1 MPGLPIQ
8 SPDRSSQHPEF
19 CACKVYS
26 APFGSECTS
35 EVQTIFFRTAP
46 ELRSGGWNQGKLKC
60 YRCLHWFSG
69 WWFVFHIKHVCC
81 CYSFWLDSRS
91 PKRLLLTGVSILY
104 VAFLERST
112 FLIFLFRLLTMS
124 LQGVNNFLILLR
136 HFSKWS
142 VKIFN
147 FSLNDRCQ
155 SLFLKADFLHLYIGI
170 CTPHGSNFSVQLSD

>member
-1 MPGLPIQ
+1 MWQQLIVLPSKAFSNCLWVATSAMGEFWVYYIKKVLWVYPFRTGQ
-8 SPDRSSQHPEF
+8 IQHPEF
-19 CACKVYS
+19 CEYKVCS

-91 PKRLLLTGVSILY
+91 PKKLLLTGVSILY
-104 VAFLERST
+104 VAFLQRST
-112 FLIFLFRLLTMS
+112 FLIFLFRLLTH
-124 LQGVNNFLILLR
+124 V
-136 HFSKWS
+136 
-142 VKIFN
+142 
-147 FSLNDRCQ
+147 
-155 SLFLKADFLHLYIGI
+155 
-170 CTPHGSNFSVQLSD
+170 PPGS